1 MLFTTKV
8 DLIAQVF
15 DGAQNQVSY
24 IGGELSNYK
33 YLTVGLDY
41 GLTDYLS
48 VGANIKYLFKNL
60 IFKFGENMELFNK
73 NMGKILLNYL
83 DSNSAEMEQ
92 SVGSILDLNTI
103 SP

>member
-1 MLFTTKV
+1 MKVKASIFYITLWMLFTTKV

-33 YLTVGLDY
+33 HLTVGLDY

-48 VGANIKYLFKNL
+48 VGGNIKYLFNPPE
-60 IFKFGENMELFNK
+60 IPNK
-73 NMGKILLNYL
+73 EEFSFLK
-83 DSNSAEMEQ
+83 
-92 SVGSILDLNTI
+92 
-103 SP
+103 